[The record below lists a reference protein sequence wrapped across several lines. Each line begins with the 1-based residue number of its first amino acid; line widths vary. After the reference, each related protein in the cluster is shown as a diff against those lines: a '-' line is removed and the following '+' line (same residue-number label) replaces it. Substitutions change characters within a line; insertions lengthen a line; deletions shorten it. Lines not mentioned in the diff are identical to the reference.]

1 VTLWQWL
8 AALGAAV
15 VVAVGVMAGLVWW
28 ILFS

>member
-15 VVAVGVMAGLVWW
+15 AVAVGVMAGLVWW